1 MFYEDSS
8 FQEIAVLTENE
19 SMLFLES
26 PNRVQPPYASVCFV
40 EQNQCGRPVTFAET
54 GIDTPA
60 HLCLSCRLIP
70 CHLHRD
76 QKGNQAGF
84 SVDEML
90 TLLLN
95 GMTVDQLLAII
106 QKRIAAIV
114 SEATQESMGPPR
126 ILWGARLVGNPQS
139 RACFQEKDGVPI
151 VQNPLLA
158 DV

>member
-1 MFYEDSS
+1 MLYEDSS

-40 EQNQCGRPVTFAET
+40 EQNQCGRPVTFAER

-114 SEATQESMGPPR
+114 SEATARVDVTASDTLGGSSRRESPESGLFPGKGR
-126 ILWGARLVGNPQS
+126 
-139 RACFQEKDGVPI
+139 RAHSAESVIG
-151 VQNPLLA
+151 
-158 DV
+158 